1 MKFFGELKMDSKNPS
16 RRTFMRTA
24 AAATA
29 AAVAA
34 PTVLR
39 ARPASAEHSPNERL
53 RIGFIGVGG
62 RMQQHLKSAVTLEN
76 EGKVEAVAVCDVFNR
91 HRREAAELIQKG
103 TGHKPKEIKDYRD
116 IINDRTIDAVCI
128 ATPDHWHAKQTLDAL
143 SAGKH
148 VYCEKP
154 MTHSVEEAIQVHKT
168 WKESGKVMQVGV
180 QSTSQPVWADVN
192 RRLREG
198 QLGKVLMYQTSYF
211 RNSDVGQW
219 RYYNLTPDMTPK
231 NIDWTM
237 FLGREFNLAPDMP
250 FDREKYHQW
259 RCYWDFGAGMFTD
272 LFVHRTTVMLKA
284 TGLRFP
290 GRVVGA
296 GGIYLEYDDRD
307 VPDVATVVAD
317 FPEGVQ
323 GLVTA
328 TMCADKT
335 PVPQIIRGHFGS
347 FVLGNGEDLSG
358 YDFLAERREVT
369 HNGKIVDQRYNVEG
383 LKNLNLAH
391 FTNFVDSAL
400 AGKPDQVNCSP
411 ELGAAAMVIVKLG
424 SKSYREGKAFH
435 FDGESMAISDGNS
448 SWAQRWEKMSK
459 ERAAARH
466 IPGWQG
472 GDEGAKLYPK
482 KYQALAG
489 PWINGVDPAA
499 NLKLSEPD
507 LERPRRRN
515 KARG

>member
-1 MKFFGELKMDSKNPS
+1 MDLSDVS
-16 RRTFMRTA
+16 RRTFIKA
-24 AAATA
+24 SAAAT
-29 AAVAA
+29 VASS
-34 PTVLR
+34 VR
-39 ARPASAEHSPNERL
+39 ANSSPSSTSPNERL

-62 RMQQHLKSAVTLEN
+62 RMQTHLHSAIELSN
-76 EGKVEAVAVCDVFNR
+76 EGKVECVAVCDVFNR
-91 HRREAAELIQKG
+91 HRKEASEKISRG
-103 TGHKPKEIKDYRD
+103 TKDKPKEIADYRD
-116 IINDRTIDAVCI
+116 IINDKSIDAVCI
-128 ATPDHWHAKQTLDAL
+128 ATPDHWHAKQTIDAL
-143 SAGKH
+143 KAGKH

-154 MTHSVEEAIQVHKT
+154 MTHSVEEAVDVYKA

-180 QSTSQPVWADVN
+180 QSTSLPVWKDVN
-192 RRLREG
+192 KRLIDG

-211 RNSDVGQW
+211 RNSDMGQW
-219 RYYNLTPDMTPK
+219 RYYDLTEDMNPK
-231 NIDWTM
+231 NIDWQM
-237 FLGREFNLAPDMP
+237 FLGTEFSLAPNMP

-272 LFVHRTTVMLKA
+272 LFVHRTTAMLKA

-328 TMCADKT
+328 TMCCQNT

-347 FVLGNGEDLSG
+347 FVLGNGEEISG
-358 YDFLAERREVT
+358 YDFVAERREAT
-369 HNGKIVDQRYNVEG
+369 HNGKITDEHIDVEG
-383 LKNLNLAH
+383 VKDSSLVH
-391 FTNFVDSAL
+391 FSNFVEAAK
-400 AGKPDQVNCSP
+400 AGKPEDVNCTP

-435 FDGESMAISDGNS
+435 FDGEKMMASDGDN

-459 ERAAARH
+459 EHAAAKN
-466 IPGWQG
+466 IP
-472 GDEGAKLYPK
+472 
-482 KYQALAG
+482 
-489 PWINGVDPAA
+489 
-499 NLKLSEPD
+499 
-507 LERPRRRN
+507 
-515 KARG
+515 